1 MMELSLLRR
10 GRVVSMAA
18 MVAVSSLVVLGD
30 APTGA
35 PPTTG
40 PAALPADR
48 PVDDLFD
55 PSRHMRV
62 SEVRPGMKGYGLT
75 VFSGSKIEK
84 FDVEVIS
91 VLKNFNPKTDVIL
104 IKFSGHDLTNAT
116 AVAGMSGSP
125 IFLEDGSGKF
135 RMVGAFAYGWTMQ
148 KDPIAGVQ
156 PIEYMLKLPAAGEPI
171 GPQATPTGKL
181 AAGDVSKQ
189 RWSLS
194 DSVAV
199 PGMDHAPASYPLAG
213 WGKSDPNPAFCTV
226 GGGGSGMIPLATP
239 LAISGISSKT
249 LAALSPM
256 FHACGLNPV
265 QAGGGS
271 GGSGTSEVG
280 PKIEPGSVLGVPLV
294 GGDVDMSAIGTCT
307 EVIGRHVMAFGHSF
321 NSEGRVKLP
330 IAGGEIQGI
339 IANYSSSFKIG
350 SLSNWA
356 GTLTDDQ
363 TVGIAGELGAI
374 PPMADVRLQIKYTD
388 GTEDQT
394 YHFTTAIHP
403 KLTPTLVTAA
413 VTSAVS
419 GAKELPEFNTVDYDM
434 TVEFENGKTIRI
446 HNTAAQLS
454 ANDMMAEVGGPL
466 IAAAENPFKAV
477 MVKKLTGTMTVT
489 PRVTAAKVLYATVP
503 KSRYRPGETV
513 TAYVTLQPFRQTE
526 FTMPI
531 TVKLP
536 KDLPD
541 GTYQLTLSDWQKFM
555 QDEQVAEPFK
565 FTAETIDQVFDVIQ
579 ASADVRHDAMYVRL
593 LRTPDGVAIG
603 HTAMPRLP
611 GSKRQIMIGS
621 GRSDTTLFVSSSL
634 KVIPMDRVLAGSA
647 EFEITID
654 RNADLDAGTSP
665 QLPHKDLV
673 KPAAPAAQ

>member
-1 MMELSLLRR
+1 
-10 GRVVSMAA
+10 
-18 MVAVSSLVVLGD
+18 
-30 APTGA
+30 
-35 PPTTG
+35 
-40 PAALPADR
+40 
-48 PVDDLFD
+48 
-55 PSRHMRV
+55 
-62 SEVRPGMKGYGLT
+62 
-75 VFSGSKIEK
+75 
-84 FDVEVIS
+84 
-91 VLKNFNPKTDVIL
+91 
-104 IKFSGHDLTNAT
+104 
-116 AVAGMSGSP
+116 
-125 IFLEDGSGKF
+125 
-135 RMVGAFAYGWTMQ
+135 
-148 KDPIAGVQ
+148 
-156 PIEYMLKLPAAGEPI
+156 
-171 GPQATPTGKL
+171 
-181 AAGDVSKQ
+181 
-189 RWSLS
+189 
-194 DSVAV
+194 
-199 PGMDHAPASYPLAG
+199 
-213 WGKSDPNPAFCTV
+213 
-226 GGGGSGMIPLATP
+226 
-239 LAISGISSKT
+239 
-249 LAALSPM
+249 
-256 FHACGLNPV
+256 
-265 QAGGGS
+265 
-271 GGSGTSEVG
+271 
-280 PKIEPGSVLGVPLV
+280 
-294 GGDVDMSAIGTCT
+294 
-307 EVIGRHVMAFGHSF
+307 MAFGHSF